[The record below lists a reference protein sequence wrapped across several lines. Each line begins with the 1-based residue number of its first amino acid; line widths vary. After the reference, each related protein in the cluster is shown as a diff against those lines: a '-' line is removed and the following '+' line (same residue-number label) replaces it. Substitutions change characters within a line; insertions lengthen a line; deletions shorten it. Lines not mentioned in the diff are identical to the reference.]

1 MEAETLQKIKQEF
14 NIMAQVSLESLFV
27 NNQQTLKDALQ
38 GLTIP
43 KDADKIQTVISNF
56 LSQLLLDDGEFRQ
69 NLTQSED
76 YVLESALSILTAQQE
91 IYAELSRNINTC
103 EKKVRKLPTKQELDN
118 QKSRPYSTTD
128 TLFSL
133 TGAASGSLAGKII
146 LGGWGAVFGAI
157 AGVAVA
163 AYISSCYPPRRVNET
178 TKDTEEKTPI
188 VEIVS
193 CSIDIECF
201 INIIRKICEC
211 VDNLIGTYRAQI
223 NRVVQKYESME
234 KPTLEREYR
243 TLLEGIQTL
252 IGFEKAHCDDEKFVT
267 KLHDR
272 FEDFS
277 ELLEN
282 YNLAVVDYSEEKLYM
297 FDEIPSSNIKECKQ
311 SIPAIAKGEQVVLK
325 GKIFVPYNK

>member
-1 MEAETLQKIKQEF
+1 MEKKTLQELFESNKKNLEQALEGLF
-14 NIMAQVSLESLFV
+14 LPQDLVKVQKAVTSYLESAF
-27 NNQQTLKDALQ
+27 D
-38 GLTIP
+38 
-43 KDADKIQTVISNF
+43 SE
-56 LSQLLLDDGEFRQ
+56 GEFRQ

-76 YVLESALSILTAQQE
+76 YILEASLSMLNAQQE
-91 IYAELSRNINTC
+91 VYAELSKNINTC
-103 EKKVRKLPTKQELDN
+103 EKKVGKLPTKQELDN

-133 TGAASGSLAGKII
+133 TGAAGGSLAGKII

-163 AYISSCYPPRRVNET
+163 AYVSSCYPPKKINET
-178 TKDTEEKTPI
+178 IKDTEEKTPT
-188 VEIVS
+188 VETVS
-193 CSIDIECF
+193 YPINIECF

-252 IGFEKAHCDDEKFVT
+252 IGFEKAHRDDEKFVT
-267 KLHDR
+267 KIHDR

-297 FDEIPSSNIKECKQ
+297 FDEIPSPNIKECRQ

-325 GKIFVPYNK
+325 GKIFVPENK